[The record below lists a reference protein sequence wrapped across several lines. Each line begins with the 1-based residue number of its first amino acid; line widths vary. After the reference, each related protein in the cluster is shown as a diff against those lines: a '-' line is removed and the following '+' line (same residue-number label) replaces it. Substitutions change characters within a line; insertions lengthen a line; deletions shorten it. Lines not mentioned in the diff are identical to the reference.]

1 MKKKYLIIAVLIIFI
16 VIISSLLFVD
26 IPSPSKLITEGYE
39 LEIK

>member
-26 IPSPSKLITEGYE
+26 IPSPSKLITESYE

>member
-1 MKKKYLIIAVLIIFI
+1 MKKKYLIIAILIIFI

-26 IPSPSKLITEGYE
+26 IPSPSKLITESYE

>member
-1 MKKKYLIIAVLIIFI
+1 MKKKYLIIVVLIIFI

-26 IPSPSKLITEGYE
+26 IPSPSKLITESYE